1 VLALELA
8 FALELELDSVSGP
21 GTGSR
26 LLRAPHASAPA
37 AVSPRST
44 ATVVRGTDPSL
55 RRSGSPQLG
64 HVTSVLLAWQWQ
76 WGQGTKAEAMRAGS
90 SASAARSS
98 LSRGF
103 SCILRAMTEALPASP
118 REPRPG
124 DEEAPRPI
132 FAVWE
137 LTMKCDQPCQHCGSR
152 AGPARA
158 SELSTAEILSV
169 AASLA
174 DLGCREVGLIGGE
187 AYLRPDLDEIIA
199 YLAGRGLRVGM
210 QTGGRALTAARAVRL
225 REAGLCALG
234 VSVDGPAPV
243 HDLLR
248 GNAGSHAAALRALD
262 AGREAGLVIS
272 ANTQANRLSYR
283 LLRETVGELRA
294 HGIESWQVA
303 LTVPMGR
310 AADRPEWIID
320 PWSVVEVIDTLAS
333 IQREAAAAG
342 DATPG
347 GVPFNVFIS
356 NNIGYFGPHELT
368 LRSRPGGREA
378 HWSGCRAGVDTIGL
392 ESDGTVKGCP
402 SLPTAPYAGGNVRD
416 LSLEHIWEH
425 AAALRFARERSLDEL
440 WGFCRTCYYAD
451 TCRGGCSWTAHV
463 TLGRRGNNPFC
474 YHRVTQLR
482 RRGLRERLVV
492 KERAPQEPYDFGRL
506 EIVEEPWVDEQG
518 ASPARRLPLATG

>member
-1 VLALELA
+1 M
-8 FALELELDSVSGP
+8 
-21 GTGSR
+21 
-26 LLRAPHASAPA
+26 
-37 AVSPRST
+37 
-44 ATVVRGTDPSL
+44 
-55 RRSGSPQLG
+55 
-64 HVTSVLLAWQWQ
+64 
-76 WGQGTKAEAMRAGS
+76 AEV
-90 SASAARSS
+90 
-98 LSRGF
+98 
-103 SCILRAMTEALPASP
+103 LPASP

-124 DEEAPRPI
+124 DEDAARPI

-152 AGPARA
+152 AGAARA
-158 SELSTAEILSV
+158 SELSTAEILAV

-174 DLGCREVGLIGGE
+174 DLGCREIGLIGGE
-187 AYLRPDLDEIIA
+187 AYLRPDLDEIIG

-210 QTGGRALTAARAVRL
+210 QTGGRALTAARARRL
-225 REAGLCALG
+225 REAGLTALG

-248 GNAGSHAAALRALD
+248 GNAGSHEAALRALD
-262 AGREAGLVIS
+262 AGREGGLVIS
-272 ANTQANRLSYR
+272 SNTQVNRLNYR

-294 HGIESWQVA
+294 RGIESWQVA

-310 AADRPEWIID
+310 AADRPEWILE
-320 PWSVVEVIDTLAS
+320 PWSVVEVIDTLAA
-333 IQREAAAAG
+333 IQREAAAAFAAG
-342 DATPG
+342 SGHDGGSAPKPPG

-356 NNIGYFGPHELT
+356 NNVGYFGPHELT
-368 LRSRPGGREA
+368 LRSRPGGGEA
-378 HWSGCRAGVDTIGL
+378 HFRGCRAGVDVIGI

-416 LSLEHIWEH
+416 LSLQQIWEH
-425 AAALRFARERSLDEL
+425 SEALRFARDRSLDEL

-492 KERAPQEPYDFGRL
+492 KEKAPQEPYDFGRL

-518 ASPARRLPLATG
+518 ARPARRLPLATG